1 MAATKK
7 SKKSKPSAKKGAK
20 KGAKKSAA
28 KSSKRGASKT
38 ARRGRNKPL
47 AKIKAAARV
56 LAKSERKA
64 GRTKRPHAVHAK
76 DIGRRLSKAER
87 NIDSLAKGQH
97 QIAGMIGVHHQIL
110 ENHEERIQQT
120 QKGLR
125 ALLPPASRREL
136 GG

>member
-20 KGAKKSAA
+20 KGAKKP
-28 KSSKRGASKT
+28 SKKGASKT
-38 ARRGRNKPL
+38 AKRGRNKPL
-47 AKIKAAARV
+47 AKIKAAAKV

-125 ALLPPASRREL
+125 ALLPSSSRREL